1 MSLNDVLAN
10 VMTTIK
16 NHEMVSKPEVFAK
29 PASKVTT
36 ETLKIM
42 QKAGFIGEFEIIE
55 NGKGGLYKIILPHR
69 INGCGVIKPRFPVK
83 VGDYEKWEQ
92 RFLPGNNIGLLIV
105 STPKGIMN
113 QKDAKKKGLGG
124 VLLAYIY

>member
-10 VMTTIK
+10 VLTTIK

-29 PASKVTT
+29 PASKVVT
-36 ETLKIM
+36 ETLKVM
-42 QKAGFIGEFEIIE
+42 QKGGYLGEFEIIE
-55 NGKGGLYKIILPHR
+55 DGKGGLYKITLTHK
-69 INGCGVIKPRFPVK
+69 INGCGVVKPRFPVK
-83 VGDYEKWEQ
+83 VHEYEKWER
-92 RFLPGNNIGLLIV
+92 RFLPGSNIGLLIV